1 MSSSTPH
8 VLLYTDDPGQGGVA
22 QYNHA
27 MLLALAE
34 QGYAV
39 TCVQSHT
46 DNPLVEARQQRGI
59 PHVWLRY
66 DTGQEFSR
74 GTYDGSDAARIFQA
88 LQPDLIVFSDSCPAS
103 NVAARHQAM
112 IQGIPFFMV
121 EGFVAP
127 AMTHHF
133 AAPPMAEQ
141 CLRVLSHQFELAQEV
156 VAVSQENLALLHRQY
171 GLAPEKGQVIHYGR
185 PETFFSPPDPTV
197 RQRLRQELGIGE
209 TDILC
214 FTAARLEQ
222 VKGHQYLLAAIAQ
235 LKTMPQWSRLRFA
248 WAGAGQLRA
257 ELEQKIADLG
267 VGDRVHLLGQRWD
280 MPDWLDA
287 ADMFILPSHVE
298 GMPLSIMEAMA
309 KGVPVMA
316 SAVSGIP
323 EELGETGILL
333 TSPNEDPAATVQDL
347 VQGIAAWAEQE
358 EVRSQQGQLAQERAT
373 AMFQQERMVNE
384 TLQVVADALAQTSS
398 PSTELSAAATE
409 EMWKLER
416 LFFPPQD
423 YIAPGLQIVRPDI
436 AFPNMTL
443 GNPQSCPWAY
453 LRKEVPHPWYVDQRH
468 PFVGF
473 LSRDEAHIL
482 YNLAL
487 PFRGKPALEIGCWMG
502 WSACHLALA
511 GVELDVIDPML
522 GQWMFY
528 NSVQQSLSN
537 AGVRERVTLLP
548 GYSPQ
553 AVAAVAQERQHPWSL
568 LFIDGDHET
577 VGPLL
582 DAIACEPFAAT
593 DALVVFHDLASPH
606 VAEGLEYFRRKGW
619 QTQIYQTM
627 QIIGI
632 AWRGNVQPVA
642 HQPDPRIT
650 WALPAH
656 LQQFAVCGIDP
667 SSAHPSKDWDLVG
680 EQRLQRIRHYLAEP
694 HYARA
699 LHLVVAAKEAGE
711 LSPELD
717 ELRQQILTASDHA
730 KVLPDRLPLPT
741 APAFEPMELYPLRS
755 HNLIAFPDWHQS
767 EAVLYDDLVYL
778 LRTVLVLPKGDRTT
792 LLIYSG
798 DMDVEAADLALSSVA
813 LEVLA
818 ELGLDPDLTPEISL
832 VTPLGAE
839 EWVALRPHLHSR
851 ISLAHE
857 DGDALAIAQ
866 ANNLPILSTE

>member
-8 VLLYTDDPGQGGVA
+8 ILLYTDDPGQGGVA

-34 QGYAV
+34 QGYIV
-39 TCVQSHT
+39 TCVQSQA

-59 PHVWLRY
+59 PHSWLRY

-74 GTYDGSDAARIFQA
+74 GTYDGSDAARIFQT
-88 LQPDLIVFSDSCPAS
+88 LQPDLILFSDSCPAS
-103 NVAARHQAM
+103 NVAARHQA
-112 IQGIPFFMV
+112 IVQGIPFFMV

-127 AMTHHF
+127 TMTQHF

-141 CLRVLSHQFELAQEV
+141 CLRVLFHQFEAAQDV
-156 VAVSQENLALLHRQY
+156 VAVSQENLTLLHQRY
-171 GLAPEKGQVIHYGR
+171 GLASEKGRVIHYGR
-185 PETFFSPPDPTV
+185 PATFFSPPDPAV

-222 VKGHQYLLAAIAQ
+222 VKGHQYLLEAIAQ
-235 LKTMPQWSRLRFA
+235 LKTMPKWSRLHFA
-248 WAGAGQLRA
+248 WAGDGQLRA
-257 ELEQKIADLG
+257 TLEQQIADLG

-287 ADMFILPSHVE
+287 ADIFILPSHVE

-347 VQGIAAWAEQE
+347 VQGIATWAEKE
-358 EVRSQQGQLAQERAT
+358 EARSHQGQLAHERAA
-373 AMFQQERMVNE
+373 AMFQLERMVNE
-384 TLQVVADALAQTSS
+384 TLQVVADAIAQSS
-398 PSTELSAAATE
+398 PPSTAAASGVTE

-423 YIAPGLQIVRPDI
+423 YIAPGLQIARPDT

-443 GNPQSCPWAY
+443 GNPQACPWAY

-487 PFRGKPALEIGCWMG
+487 PFRGKLALEIGCWMG

-528 NSVQQSLSN
+528 NSVQQSLSD

-553 AVAAVAQERQHPWSL
+553 AVTAVAQERQHPWSL

-582 DAIACEPFAAT
+582 DAIACEPLAAT

-619 QTQIYQTM
+619 NTQIYQTM
-627 QIIGI
+627 QIMGI
-632 AWRGNVQPVA
+632 AWRGNVQPIA

-667 SSAHPSKDWDLVG
+667 SPASPSKDWVLSG
-680 EQRLQRIRHYLAEP
+680 ESRLERIRHYLTEQ

-699 LHLVVAAKEAGE
+699 LHLVVAAEEAGE
-711 LSPELD
+711 TSPELD
-717 ELRQQILTASDHA
+717 KLRYQILAASDHA
-730 KVLPDRLPLPT
+730 EVLPARLPIPT
-741 APAFEPMELYPLRS
+741 APAFEPTELYPLRS
-755 HNLIAFPDWHQS
+755 HNLIAFPNWQQA
-767 EAVLYDDLVYL
+767 EEVLYDDLVHL
-778 LRTVLVLPKGDRTT
+778 LRSVLGLPKGDRTT

-798 DMDVEAADLALSSVA
+798 DMDAEEADFALSSVA

-818 ELGLDPDLTPEISL
+818 EAGLDPELTPEISL
-832 VTPLGAE
+832 VTPLEPAE
-839 EWVALRPHLHSR
+839 WATLRSHLQSR

-857 DGDALAIAQ
+857 DEDAMAIAQ
-866 ANNLPILSTE
+866 INELPILTTQ